1 MSFRSPSERV
11 VCREKGHIQD
21 ARPAASNE
29 GYNDGDIEGSK
40 RLGRNAKWVAIA
52 SIIIGLLII
61 GISCAVHFTRKR
73 STSYQTSQ
81 TQEQSGQLDGGAVA
95 KTESAAKEKID
106 GFDHREEKRTLEHQ
120 RKLKVSCL
128 QDGKWTMLAYE
139 EDGQKTDIPTL
150 FFKEGI
156 VPDLLPKSNEKCY

>member
-1 MSFRSPSERV
+1 MGERGRGHPEPARSAKPTWAAKRV
-11 VCREKGHIQD
+11 VQCHR
-21 ARPAASNE
+21 
-29 GYNDGDIEGSK
+29 
-40 RLGRNAKWVAIA
+40 
-52 SIIIGLLII
+52 
-61 GISCAVHFTRKR
+61 R

-139 EDGQKTDIPTL
+139 EDGQKTDMNTPNFIL
-150 FFKEGI
+150 
-156 VPDLLPKSNEKCY
+156 